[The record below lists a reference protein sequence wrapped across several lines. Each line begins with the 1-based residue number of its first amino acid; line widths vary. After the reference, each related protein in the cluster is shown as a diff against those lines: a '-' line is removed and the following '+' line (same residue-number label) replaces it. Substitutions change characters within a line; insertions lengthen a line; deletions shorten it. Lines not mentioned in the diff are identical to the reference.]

1 MRRLTRF
8 ILAMLSATLLTSC
21 ASVEYVDRPFVP
33 EIVFPIFPALDG
45 EARNADGTVSVPGEW
60 LVRLAEY
67 KIRIAETEKNYTDI
81 KAIYDG
87 RRKKDEEENF

>member
-1 MRRLTRF
+1 MSF
-8 ILAMLSATLLTSC
+8 IAATLLATLLTSC

-45 EARNADGTVSVPGEW
+45 ETRNADGTVSVPGEW

-67 KIRIAETEKNYTDI
+67 RIRIEETERNYNGI
-81 KAIYDG
+81 KALYEG
-87 RRKKDEEENF
+87 EEKK